1 MLTATVTYNMITR
14 NLQSSLDRV
23 AAQPVVERESAYYME
38 HIGDVE
44 TIDDLLEDDHLY
56 RYAMKAHGLEDM
68 IYAKAFMR
76 KVLEEGITDDKS
88 FANQLSDTRY
98 KDFAETFK
106 FETYGTATSAT
117 DAAQQ
122 GTVDKYLRQS
132 LEEDTGTQNEGARL
146 ALYFQRKAADI
157 ETVYNILGDQ
167 ALLKVVQTAFNI
179 PEETAMMDIDQ
190 QAAMIER
197 FMDIEDLQ
205 DSDKLSNFLNRFTA
219 TWEAQ
224 NSTSWEQS
232 NAILVGQTTTTISAD
247 LLASIQNLRLGGY

>member
-1 MLTATVTYNMITR
+1 
-14 NLQSSLDRV
+14 
-23 AAQPVVERESAYYME
+23 
-38 HIGDVE
+38 
-44 TIDDLLEDDHLY
+44 
-56 RYAMKAHGLEDM
+56 M

-76 KVLEEGITDDKS
+76 KVLEEGITDEKS

-98 KDFAETFK
+98 KEFAETFK

-117 DAAQQ
+117 DAAKQ
-122 GTVDKYLRQS
+122 GTVDKFLRQS
-132 LEEDTGTQNEGARL
+132 LEENTGDQNEGARL
-146 ALYFQRKAADI
+146 ALYFERKAADI
-157 ETVYNILGDQ
+157 ETAYNILGDQ

-179 PEETAMMDIDQ
+179 PEASAMMDIDQ

-205 DSDKLSNFLNRFTA
+205 DSEKLSNFLNRFTA

-224 NSTSWEQS
+224 NSTSWQLS
-232 NAILVGQTTTTISAD
+232 NAILVGQTTTNISAD